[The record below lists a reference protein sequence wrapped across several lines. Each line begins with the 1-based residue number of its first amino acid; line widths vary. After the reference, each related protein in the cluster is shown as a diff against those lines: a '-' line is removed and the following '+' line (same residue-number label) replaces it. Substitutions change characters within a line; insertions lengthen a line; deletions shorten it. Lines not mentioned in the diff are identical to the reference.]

1 MTDVAPIIEQF
12 RAFVTHSVPPQ
23 MMERTVAISIVLLVM
38 GIGVSV
44 LGAKLAR
51 PGLTALIGLLGGLG
65 GVLFAQKAG
74 FNAVIG
80 GLVGAGMFATIALLT
95 FRIWVGVA
103 TAVVVSFLAL
113 GAFGYHRVAPFA
125 PEFEGMI
132 ASSPTTEVAKFTIP
146 SAKDQQAYRDRTPQQ
161 WADEFWAFATG
172 KDAALELNSWLV
184 GLGALAGGLFLGV
197 IAMRWMLILSTSVF
211 GTVLVASSVA
221 TLIAHSVPES
231 YQAFPKHPG
240 IVGMGVGAFL
250 VTSLILQTLLTRK
263 APAKSE
269 SNGTS

>member
-1 MTDVAPIIEQF
+1 MTDLAPIIEQF
-12 RAFVTHSVPPQ
+12 RSFVTHSVPPP
-23 MMERTVAISIVLLVM
+23 MLERTVAISIVLLVL

-80 GLVGAGMFATIALLT
+80 GLVGAGMFATVALLT

-103 TAVVVSFLAL
+103 TAVVASALAL
-113 GAFGYHRVAPFA
+113 GAFGYHRVAPLA
-125 PEFEGMI
+125 PEFEGMV
-132 ASSPTTEVAKFTIP
+132 ASSPATEGARFTIP
-146 SAKDQQAYRDRTPQQ
+146 SPADQQAYRDRTPRQ
-161 WADEFWAFATG
+161 WADEFWTFATG

-211 GTVLVASSVA
+211 GTALVASSVA
-221 TLIAHSVPES
+221 TLIAHCVPES
-231 YQAFPKHPG
+231 YQAFPKHPA

-263 APAKSE
+263 APAKGE